1 MCATFASEILRPGL
15 LEGVS
20 VLLAGAS
27 AGDESQASAAGAVR
41 AACTELGASVSS
53 CELGDGG
60 IDQEAMD
67 EAIERTLEAAGSID
81 LLVVD
86 AAGVFDRTLRSAA
99 HGGPRVALRT
109 CLDSTWNVTRAVSRL
124 AFVEGERG
132 GRIVLLAPPGDGGE
146 HADAAAAGLENLA
159 RTLSVEWARR
169 GITAVAIASSSPV
182 DREEVAAMTA
192 YLASPAGAYFSGC
205 LLELG
210 GAALSRSSPRTAP
223 R

>member
-1 MCATFASEILRPGL
+1 VCATFASEILRPGL
-15 LEGVS
+15 LDGVS
-20 VLLAGAS
+20 VLLAGA
-27 AGDESQASAAGAVR
+27 AIGDESQAPAAAAVR
-41 AACTELGASVSS
+41 AACSELGASVSS

-60 IDQEAMD
+60 LDQEAMD
-67 EAIERTLEAAGSID
+67 QAVERMLEAAGSID

-86 AAGVFDRTLRSAA
+86 AAGVFARALRSPAR
-99 HGGPRVALRT
+99 GGPRAALRA

-169 GITAVAIASSSPV
+169 GITAVAIACSSAT
-182 DREEVAAMTA
+182 DTDEAAAMTA

-210 GAALSRSSPRTAP
+210 GAVSRSSPRTA
-223 R
+223 RR